1 MSTTITFKKPYEFE
15 GETHES
21 VTLELDNLK
30 GRDITETQTQYTAEG
45 KFSAMVSTD
54 SEFCKRIAAL
64 AASKPLEFFEDLPAN
79 EFIKVTQS
87 VQNFLLA

>member
-1 MSTTITFKKPYEFE
+1 MSTITFKKPFEFE

-21 VTLELDNLK
+21 VTLELENLK
-30 GRDITETQTQYTAEG
+30 GRDITETQSQYTAEG
-45 KFSAMVSTD
+45 KFSAMVATD

-64 AASKPLEFFEDLPAN
+64 SASKPLEFFDELPAN
-79 EFIKVTQS
+79 EVLKVTQS